1 MNKVSTN
8 QYIFIAILLVLVSV
22 VASYVHRFLVADP
35 AVDRQYNLPVITDT
49 VIPAT
54 APLTNLVNS

>member
-1 MNKVSTN
+1 MVNNKQIV
-8 QYIFIAILLVLVSV
+8 FIAILLVIVSV
-22 VASYVHRFLVADP
+22 AASYVHRFLVVDR